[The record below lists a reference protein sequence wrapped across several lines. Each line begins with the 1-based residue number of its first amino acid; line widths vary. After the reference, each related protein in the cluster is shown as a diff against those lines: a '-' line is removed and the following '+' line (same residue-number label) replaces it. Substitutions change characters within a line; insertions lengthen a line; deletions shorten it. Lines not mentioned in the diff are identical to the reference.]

1 MSRGRRMR
9 RSRSDMGSDM
19 GELDVPSAPG
29 LSYAAIYVGGMG
41 ALTGAA
47 AGLAAGSRWARKG
60 RGRAVAAGAGAGA
73 GTLVGALLIWG
84 WAAKKAT
91 WQ

>member
-1 MSRGRRMR
+1 MSRDRRMR
-9 RSRSDMGSDM
+9 PRGDMGA
-19 GELDVPSAPG
+19 LDVPSAPG

-47 AGLAAGSRWARKG
+47 AGLAAGSKWARQG

-73 GTLVGALLIWG
+73 GTLVGTLML
-84 WAAKKAT
+84 WAFVAKKST
-91 WQ
+91 W